1 MVKKK
6 SMLFYIRLMALHR
19 KCQKSIALNVAITD
33 VCCCIK
39 NLNNKTYS
47 CAEVVFIFDKLIQN
61 SSWKRKQT
69 RVTQVDVNWVY
80 LWCYYLW
87 KSDKYPLIIHLSLYD
102 SFINN
107 DQNGSNL
114 LFDPVFI

>member
-1 MVKKK
+1 
-6 SMLFYIRLMALHR
+6 MALHR

-61 SSWKRKQT
+61 SSWKKKTDAGYAGR
-69 RVTQVDVNWVY
+69 RE
-80 LWCYYLW
+80 
-87 KSDKYPLIIHLSLYD
+87 LSV
-102 SFINN
+102 FMM
-107 DQNGSNL
+107 L
-114 LFDPVFI
+114 LFMKIW